1 LRLEGLERRT
11 LMAGD
16 TLPINLD
23 GPIGTPAQCDH
34 FAYDDEH
41 PLHNAANP
49 LDVDGDGF
57 VRQNDAKLV
66 IDALNRIA
74 ARSPSEVRF
83 GCDVWFPRTTNM
95 LDVDGDGV
103 VSPIDAHRVI
113 NALKRQGAGESPD
126 AAIVPNDCSL
136 EPEAPTAA
144 SQSTGASGPI
154 AASAVDAQ
162 FDEPFAPSEERSTA
176 LPPAGASATVD
187 EAEDGV
193 DESLDTSCVDSVFES
208 LGAEGADGAAGQD
221 SHAVAS
227 VSLEFP
233 WAVDEELGTPLEEE
247 GL

>member
-1 LRLEGLERRT
+1 
-11 LMAGD
+11 MAGD

-144 SQSTGASGPI
+144 
-154 AASAVDAQ
+154 
-162 FDEPFAPSEERSTA
+162 A